1 VEATLAVPDSRSRSF
16 PVEHEGELLG
26 ALTVTVSPAEP
37 LTPASEKLIA
47 DLAAQTGLG
56 LRFEQMKERALFARA
71 LASFLPPEVAEL
83 VEASPSA
90 LSLREEVEA
99 TILFSDIRGFS
110 TLAER
115 LPPRE
120 VAEVVGRHLAA
131 MAEVVTAH
139 GGVLDKF
146 AGDAVMAVFGAP
158 RPVKDH
164 AGRAL
169 DCAVAMQ
176 QRQVALNDDAAQ
188 AGLPRFVIG
197 IGVSTGTV
205 TAGTIGGPGRL
216 DYTVLGDA
224 VNVAQR
230 LQSEAIGGEIL
241 ASGATV
247 AQAGADRAE
256 PVGSKQLKGRQEL
269 VEAYRIRWADTSVAK
284 RTGGS
289 ALAQ

>member
-1 VEATLAVPDSRSRSF
+1 
-16 PVEHEGELLG
+16 
-26 ALTVTVSPAEP
+26 
-37 LTPASEKLIA
+37 
-47 DLAAQTGLG
+47 
-56 LRFEQMKERALFARA
+56 
-71 LASFLPPEVAEL
+71 
-83 VEASPSA
+83 
-90 LSLREEVEA
+90 
-99 TILFSDIRGFS
+99 
-110 TLAER
+110 
-115 LPPRE
+115 
-120 VAEVVGRHLAA
+120 
-131 MAEVVTAH
+131 
-139 GGVLDKF
+139 
-146 AGDAVMAVFGAP
+146 
-158 RPVKDH
+158 
-164 AGRAL
+164 
-169 DCAVAMQ
+169 MQ

-188 AGLPRFVIG
+188 ASLPRFAIG
-197 IGVSTGTV
+197 IGVNTGTV

-256 PVGSKQLKGRQEL
+256 PVGNKQLKGRQEL